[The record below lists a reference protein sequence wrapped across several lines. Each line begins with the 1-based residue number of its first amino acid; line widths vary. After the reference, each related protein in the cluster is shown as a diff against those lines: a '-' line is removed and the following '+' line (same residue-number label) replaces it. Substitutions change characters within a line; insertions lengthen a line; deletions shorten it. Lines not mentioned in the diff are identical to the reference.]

1 MSALPMAD
9 LIDLSATE
17 ILRRFAART
26 LSPSEYWAAL
36 ETHIAAWEPAIHA
49 LYAYDPEG
57 ARADAAAATER
68 WRGGTPKGP
77 LDGLPVTVKELVA
90 TRGVSVPRG
99 TAATVLVPAETDAPP
114 AARLREDGAIL
125 FAKTTCPDYGMLS
138 SGLSSFHPLTRNP
151 WNLALNPG
159 GSSAGAGAA
168 AAAGYGPCH
177 VGTDIGGSIRLP
189 ASWTGTFGLKPSH
202 GRVPIDPFYLGR
214 VAGPMTRCVED
225 AALMMRTLS
234 RSDAR
239 DATALPPA
247 KIDWEA
253 LAIDLKGLRLGLMLE
268 AGCGMPVD
276 PEIRD
281 AVTAAAR
288 VFEAGGAIV
297 EEIGPVMTPE
307 MLVGLDRFWRARS
320 WSDMLMLDNDARGKV
335 LPYVR
340 RWAERGAEV
349 GGVEALRGYE
359 RTVEMRS
366 RCAAPFERF
375 DALLSP
381 VAPVVAFPADWAS
394 PLNDPDR
401 PFEHIGFTVPWNMG
415 EQPAAAIN
423 CRFAQNGMPIGLQ
436 IIGPRFADMLV
447 LRLAKAFEDR
457 RGPMVWPKAPGAS
470 SSDAA
475 MPRQRL
481 P

>member
-1 MSALPMAD
+1 MFEAFANERQMTD
-9 LIDLSATE
+9 LVTLSATA
-17 ILRRFAART
+17 ILRLYAAKT
-26 LSPSEYWAAL
+26 LSPSENWAAL
-36 ETHIAAWEPAIHA
+36 ESHIAAWEPEIHA
-49 LYAYDPEG
+49 LYAYEPEQ
-57 ARADAAAATER
+57 ARKEAAASTAR
-68 WRGGTPKGP
+68 WAKGVPKGP
-77 LDGLPVTVKELVA
+77 LDGLPVSVKELIA
-90 TRGVSVPRG
+90 TRGVPVPRG
-99 TAATVLVPAETDAPP
+99 TAATLLVPAETDAPP

-189 ASWTGTFGLKPSH
+189 AAWTGTFGLKPSH

-214 VAGPMTRCVED
+214 VAGPMTRCVAD

-234 RSDAR
+234 RPDLR

-247 KIDWEA
+247 DIDWTA
-253 LAIDLKGLRLGLMLE
+253 LELDPKGLRLGLMLD
-268 AGCGMPVD
+268 AGCGMPLD

-288 VFEAGGAIV
+288 VFEAAGAVI
-297 EEIGPVMTPE
+297 EEVAPVMTPE
-307 MLVGLDRFWRARS
+307 MLAGLDDFWRARS
-320 WSDMLMLDNDARGKV
+320 WSDMLHLDEAARAKV

-340 RWAERGAEV
+340 AWAGRGAEV

-359 RTVEMRS
+359 CTVEMRIH
-366 RCAAPFERF
+366 CAALFRRV
-375 DALLSP
+375 DAVLSP
-381 VAPVVAFPADWAS
+381 VAPVVSFPADWAS
-394 PLNDPDR
+394 PLNDPEK

-423 CRFAQNGMPIGLQ
+423 CGFARNGMPIGLQ
-436 IIGPRFADMLV
+436 IIGPRFGDLFV
-447 LRLAKAFEDR
+447 LRLSKAFEDR
-457 RGPMVWPKAPGAS
+457 RGAMVWPTVPS
-470 SSDAA
+470 
-475 MPRQRL
+475 
-481 P
+481 

>member
-1 MSALPMAD
+1 MTELM
-9 LIDLSATE
+9 DLSATE

-26 LSPSEYWAAL
+26 LSPSDYWSAL
-36 ETHIAAWEPAIHA
+36 EAHIAAWEPKIRA
-49 LYAYDPEG
+49 LYAYDPER
-57 ARADAAAATER
+57 ARAEAAAATAR
-68 WRGGTPKGP
+68 WTRGAPKGP
-77 LDGLPVTVKELVA
+77 LDGLPVTVKELIA
-90 TRGVSVPRG
+90 TRGVPVPRA
-99 TAATVLVPAETDAPP
+99 TAATALVPAEADAPP
-114 AARLREDGAIL
+114 SARLREDGAIL

-189 ASWTGTFGLKPSH
+189 AGWTGTYGLKPSH

-234 RSDAR
+234 RPDAR

-247 KIDWEA
+247 EIDW
-253 LAIDLKGLRLGLMLE
+253 LVLDIDPKGLRLGLMLD

-288 VFEAGGAIV
+288 VFEAAGAVI
-297 EEIGPVMTPE
+297 EEVDPIMTPE
-307 MLVGLDRFWRARS
+307 ILGGLDRFWRARS
-320 WSDMLMLDNDARGKV
+320 WSDMLHLDEAARAKV

-340 RWAERGAEV
+340 AWAEHGARI
-349 GGVEALRGYE
+349 GGIEALRGYE
-359 RTVEMRS
+359 GTVEMRIG
-366 RCAAPFERF
+366 CAALLGRV
-375 DALLSP
+375 DAVLSP
-381 VAPVVAFPADWAS
+381 VAPVVSFPADWAS

-415 EQPAAAIN
+415 EQPAAAIA
-423 CRFAQNGMPIGLQ
+423 CGFARNGMPIGLQ
-436 IIGPRFADMLV
+436 IIGPRFADLLV
-447 LRLAKAFEDR
+447 LRLSKAFEDR
-457 RGPMVWPKAPGAS
+457 RGPIRWPKAPARG
-470 SSDAA
+470 
-475 MPRQRL
+475 
-481 P
+481 

>member
-1 MSALPMAD
+1 MTELM
-9 LIDLSATE
+9 DLSATE
-17 ILRRFAART
+17 ILSRFAAGT
-26 LSPSEYWAAL
+26 LSPTEYWSAL
-36 ETHIAAWEPAIHA
+36 ESHIAAWEPKIHA
-49 LYAYDPEG
+49 LYAYDPER
-57 ARADAAAATER
+57 ARAEAAASTAR
-68 WRGGTPKGP
+68 WAAGQPKGP
-77 LDGLPVTVKELVA
+77 LDGLPVTVKELIA
-90 TRGVSVPRG
+90 TRGVPVPRG
-99 TAATVLVPAETDAPP
+99 TAATALMPAETDAPP

-189 ASWTGTFGLKPSH
+189 AAWTGTFGLKPSH

-214 VAGPMTRCVED
+214 VAGPMTRCVAD

-234 RSDAR
+234 RPDLR

-247 KIDWEA
+247 DIDWTA
-253 LAIDLKGLRLGLMLE
+253 LELDPKGLRLGLMLD
-268 AGCGMPVD
+268 AGCGMPLD

-288 VFEAGGAIV
+288 VFEAAGAVI
-297 EEIGPVMTPE
+297 EEVAPVMTPE
-307 MLVGLDRFWRARS
+307 MLAGLDDFWRARS
-320 WSDMLMLDNDARGKV
+320 WSDMLHLDEAARAKV

-340 RWAERGAEV
+340 AWAGRGAEV

-359 RTVEMRS
+359 CTVEMRIG
-366 RCAAPFERF
+366 CAALFRRF
-375 DALLSP
+375 DAVLSP
-381 VAPVVAFPADWAS
+381 VAPVVSFPADWAS
-394 PLNDPDR
+394 PLNDPEK

-423 CRFAQNGMPIGLQ
+423 CDFAQNGMPIGLQ
-436 IIGPRFADMLV
+436 IIGPRFADLFV
-447 LRLAKAFEDR
+447 LRLSKAFEDR
-457 RGPMVWPKAPGAS
+457 RGAMVWPTVPS
-470 SSDAA
+470 
-475 MPRQRL
+475 
-481 P
+481 